1 MKSEIDGFVE
11 TQDELD
17 NIIPQDNED
26 MMRMGKIQQFKVV
39 AYHSCLSN
47 NYFDLNTD

>member
-17 NIIPQDNED
+17 NVIPQDNED

-39 AYHSCLSN
+39 AYRSFLSN
-47 NYFDLNTD
+47 DYFDLRND